1 MAFYT
6 VTHKYS
12 RGQYFDSIVF
22 KNPTNKEIMEVFSKG
37 ELLRKTE
44 ELYDYKYFKY
54 IYTNNDHFYVWS
66 SPIHHRTV
74 REEVIYKEE
83 KVKWTAEGRVGF
95 ISQRIIDL
103 EKGRIICTQAKKLLF
118 QGKE

>member
-1 MAFYT
+1 
-6 VTHKYS
+6 
-12 RGQYFDSIVF
+12 
-22 KNPTNKEIMEVFSKG
+22 MEVFSKG

-83 KVKWTAEGRVGF
+83 KVKVLHVPVVGMRGEGQDR
-95 ISQRIIDL
+95 
-103 EKGRIICTQAKKLLF
+103 LLAALLRCLVTPVEV
-118 QGKE
+118 QTS